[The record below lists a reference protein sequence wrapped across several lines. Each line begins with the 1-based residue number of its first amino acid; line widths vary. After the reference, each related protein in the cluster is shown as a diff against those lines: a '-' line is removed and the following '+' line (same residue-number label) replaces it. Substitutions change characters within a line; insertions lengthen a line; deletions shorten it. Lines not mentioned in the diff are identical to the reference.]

1 MGSVTVEVDG
11 SVVLSVGSLVSVDSV
26 VVDVVLDGSVP
37 VDVSVVGVVVVSLAG
52 SVSPDAPF
60 SALGATPPTISL
72 ISSPSMMYR
81 SSFSPIS
88 LKSE

>member
-52 SVSPDAPF
+52 SVSP
-60 SALGATPPTISL
+60 GTTI
-72 ISSPSMMYR
+72 
-81 SSFSPIS
+81 
-88 LKSE
+88 